1 MMNREQRRK
10 YQKSIKRN
18 PAACICP
25 KCNNLSLF
33 MTKAVKDQEMS
44 IVCETC
50 GEIVMQNE
58 DITKSLPAGVY
69 LPWKLTDLNVVFGVM
84 KAMRKEKVNEE

>member
-50 GEIVMQNE
+50 GEIVM
-58 DITKSLPAGVY
+58 
-69 LPWKLTDLNVVFGVM
+69 
-84 KAMRKEKVNEE
+84 